1 VSFRRKRRLHEKG
14 LLLGSDNV
22 HGLNSAMN
30 ADDLTPHQADQS
42 IVERSGQPEPPGALQ
57 GQVWLAVQTQ
67 QAQLLIHGRKATPEK
82 PTIIGLVGF
91 ADRLR
96 VIWEAA
102 RRDDPYADWWLI
114 RIHEALESEVGFV
127 RNWQKE
133 IRELLSQMSAMDISI
148 AASSRPYRIA
158 LRFANP
164 YAYQAALLLSEY
176 DALVCLVLT
185 AHHVGLL
192 DSEGKIALIKS
203 CARRIRALF
212 TIPQGYRMLKI
223 DREAVRLH
231 TGRSNEARQ
240 IMGEVPAD
248 ILSGEHQAPL
258 APRKVKYPAR
268 VAGQAGLHTGSPPSS
283 AKPSDHE
290 NDDD

>member
-1 VSFRRKRRLHEKG
+1 VLSHRKRRLHEKG
-14 LLLGSDNV
+14 LLLGSDKV
-22 HGLNSAMN
+22 HGFNSAMN
-30 ADDLTPHQADQS
+30 AGNTTPHQSDQA
-42 IVERSGQPEPPGALQ
+42 IVERSGQPEKPGALQ
-57 GQVWLAVQTQ
+57 GQVWFSVQTQ
-67 QAQLLIHGRKATPEK
+67 QAQLLIHGRKATPDK

-192 DSEGKIALIKS
+192 DSEGKTALIKS

-212 TIPQGYRMLKI
+212 TIPQSYRMLKI
-223 DREAVRLH
+223 DRESVQLH

-248 ILSGEHQAPL
+248 ILSGARQAPL
-258 APRKVKYPAR
+258 APRKVKFPTR
-268 VAGQAGLHTGSPPSS
+268 VAGQVALHPEPPPSS
-283 AKPSDHE
+283 AKSSDHE